1 MGRADSSRQIDPAHN
16 GTYFLSNQNAELVR
30 LCERKMS
37 NYPHYRVRVMN
48 NRFYISK
55 NDTKPLRN
63 EGKIYI
69 FSTEEPDPVKV
80 TAPVT
85 TEVQAKY

>member
-1 MGRADSSRQIDPAHN
+1 
-16 GTYFLSNQNAELVR
+16 
-30 LCERKMS
+30 
-37 NYPHYRVRVMN
+37 MN
-48 NRFYISK
+48 SRFYISK